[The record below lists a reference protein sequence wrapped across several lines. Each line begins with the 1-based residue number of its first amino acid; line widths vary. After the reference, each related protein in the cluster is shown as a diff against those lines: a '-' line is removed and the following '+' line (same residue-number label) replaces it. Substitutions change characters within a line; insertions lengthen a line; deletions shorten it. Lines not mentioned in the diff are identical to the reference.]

1 MMHIFGRDKDIRRI
15 QRRLEEKSV
24 IFVAERRIGK
34 TTVLH
39 LLLEKQQPECIMI
52 YRDLEKIKS
61 VDELEREVYK
71 SISDYI
77 SAKEKAKLKGF
88 DKLGELLSSFEAKD
102 IKYSH
107 KKDWKEG
114 FENAIRSVCKLTDK
128 RVVFLWDELPYMLQ
142 NIHQQDIEN
151 NTRYALDIVDILRTL
166 SNEVKNLR
174 FIFTGSIGL
183 HHIEK
188 LITKDTTSNPFNNM
202 DRIELKPLK
211 RKYAQEM
218 IHYHMKR
225 EEIEI
230 SEQDT
235 DLIIDMIYEKCD
247 GIPFYMERVIK
258 RLSVSDEEIIDYSV
272 VQDEIELMIVDGKN
286 ELEMEHFVKRL
297 EIYYEESV
305 VDVNGNEIPISTL
318 AKSLLDYFA
327 FSNVP
332 LTQEMCFAYLKTLY
346 PIDDITI
353 VQELIKL
360 LIKDYYIQANQ
371 NKEYQFTF
379 SVIKR
384 WWLKNEVSIGGG
396 LNG

>member
-1 MMHIFGRDKDIRRI
+1 MMHIFGRVKDIRRI

-346 PIDDITI
+346 PIYDITI

>member
-1 MMHIFGRDKDIRRI
+1 MHIFGRDKDIRRI
-15 QRRLEEKSV
+15 QRRLEEKSI

-39 LLLEKQQPECIMI
+39 LLLENHQSECIMI

-71 SISDYI
+71 SIADYI
-77 SAKEKAKLKGF
+77 NTREKMKLKGLE
-88 DKLGELLSSFEAKD
+88 KIGGLLSKFEAKE
-102 IKYSH
+102 IKYTH
-107 KKDWKEG
+107 EKDWKEG
-114 FENAIRSVCKLTDK
+114 FESAIRSVCAHTDK

-142 NIHQQDIEN
+142 NIHQLDVQN
-151 NTRYALDIVDILRTL
+151 GTKYALDIVDILRTL

-188 LITKDTTSNPFNNM
+188 LITQDTTSNPFNNM
-202 DRIELKPLK
+202 DRIELKPLVE
-211 RKYAQEM
+211 KYATEM
-218 IHYHMKR
+218 IHYQIKQ
-225 EEIEI
+225 EELEI
-230 SEQDT
+230 AENE
-235 DLIIDMIYEKCD
+235 IGGIVDMIFRECD
-247 GIPFYMERVIK
+247 GIPFYIERVIK
-258 RLSVSDEEIIDYSV
+258 RLSVSSEEVIDHAA

-297 EIYYEESV
+297 GIYYEESI
-305 VDVNGNEIPISTL
+305 VDIDGNKIPVSSL

-327 FSNVP
+327 SNDAP
-332 LTQEMCFAYLKTLY
+332 LTQEACFSYLKAIY

-353 VQELIKL
+353 VKELLKL
-360 LIKDYYIQANQ
+360 LIKDYYIQANKGQ
-371 NKEYQFTF
+371 EYQFTF

-384 WWLKNEVSIGGG
+384 WWLKNEVYSTEGVSHD
-396 LNG
+396 

>member
-1 MMHIFGRDKDIRRI
+1 MHIFGRDKDIRRI
-15 QRRLEEKSV
+15 QRRLEEKSI
-24 IFVAERRIGK
+24 IFVAERRVGK

-39 LLLEKQQPECIMI
+39 LLLEKQQSECIMI

-77 SAKEKAKLKGF
+77 STKEKAKLKAF
-88 DKLGELLSSFEAKD
+88 DELGKLLSSFEAKE
-102 IKYSH
+102 IKYTH
-107 KKDWKEG
+107 KKDWKDG

-142 NIHQQDIEN
+142 NIHQQDIKN
-151 NTRYALDIVDILRTL
+151 NTKYALDIVDILRTL

-211 RKYAQEM
+211 KKDAKEM
-218 IHYHMKR
+218 IHHHIKQ

-230 SEQDT
+230 SEKDI
-235 DLIIDMIYEKCD
+235 DIITDMIYEKCD

-258 RLSVSDEEIIDYSV
+258 RLSVSDEEFIDCSI

-297 EIYYEESV
+297 EIYYEGSI
-305 VDVNGNEIPISTL
+305 VDVNGNEIFILSL

-327 FSNVP
+327 LSDKH

-346 PIDDITI
+346 PIDDIAV

-379 SVIKR
+379 SIIKR
-384 WWLKNEVSIGGG
+384 WWLKNEVNSRGG

>member
-1 MMHIFGRDKDIRRI
+1 MHIFGRDKDIRRI

-39 LLLEKQQPECIMI
+39 LLLEKQQSECIMI

-77 SAKEKAKLKGF
+77 STKEKVKLKGL
-88 DKLGELLSSFEAKD
+88 DKLGQFLSNIETREM
-102 IKYSH
+102 KYTHS
-107 KKDWKEG
+107 KDWKNG
-114 FENAIRSVCKLTDK
+114 FENAIRRVCELTDK

-142 NIHQQDIEN
+142 NIHQQDIKN

-174 FIFTGSIGL
+174 FILTGSIGL

-235 DLIIDMIYEKCD
+235 NLIIDMIYEKCD

-297 EIYYEESV
+297 EIYYEGSI
-305 VDVNGNEIPISTL
+305 VDVNGNEILISSL

-327 FSNVP
+327 SSDKY

-346 PIDDITI
+346 PIDDITV

>member
-1 MMHIFGRDKDIRRI
+1 
-15 QRRLEEKSV
+15 
-24 IFVAERRIGK
+24 
-34 TTVLH
+34 
-39 LLLEKQQPECIMI
+39 
-52 YRDLEKIKS
+52 
-61 VDELEREVYK
+61 
-71 SISDYI
+71 
-77 SAKEKAKLKGF
+77 
-88 DKLGELLSSFEAKD
+88 
-102 IKYSH
+102 
-107 KKDWKEG
+107 
-114 FENAIRSVCKLTDK
+114 
-128 RVVFLWDELPYMLQ
+128 MLQ
-142 NIHQQDIEN
+142 NIHQQDIKN

-211 RKYAQEM
+211 KKYAQEM

-332 LTQEMCFAYLKTLY
+332 LTHEMCFAYLKILY